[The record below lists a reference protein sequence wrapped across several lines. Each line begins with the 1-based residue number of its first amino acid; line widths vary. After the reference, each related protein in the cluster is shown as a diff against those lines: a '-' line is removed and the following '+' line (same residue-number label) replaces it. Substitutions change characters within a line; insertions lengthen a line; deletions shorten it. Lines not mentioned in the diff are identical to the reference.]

1 MSNMLNMK
9 FDNFNALISGKSRAD
24 TSDDRCVFELII
36 DYLQY
41 ITYNRYMK
49 YYISLN
55 ILVVLYNYVY
65 QW

>member
-1 MSNMLNMK
+1 MLNMK

-24 TSDDRCVFELII
+24 ALNTSDDRCVFELII